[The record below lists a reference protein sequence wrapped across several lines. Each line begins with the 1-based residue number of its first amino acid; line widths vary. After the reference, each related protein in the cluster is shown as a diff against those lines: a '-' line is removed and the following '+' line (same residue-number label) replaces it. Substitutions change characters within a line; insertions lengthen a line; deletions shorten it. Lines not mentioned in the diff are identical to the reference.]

1 MSLSGTFNANQ
12 TPAPSPASAI
22 QGGKRIAPFSLRLS
36 EAERARLTA
45 EAGGAPLGAY
55 IKVKLLGGTV
65 PARMRRSG
73 LAVED
78 RQALGKALA
87 LLGQS
92 RLANNLNQLAH
103 LANIGALPVSPEIES
118 ELQNAVKEVRA
129 MRRLLVSALGLKPE
143 DAP

>member
-1 MSLSGTFNANQ
+1 MSLSGTFNENQ
-12 TPAPSPASAI
+12 GPTSLPVRAH
-22 QGGKRIAPFSLRLS
+22 QRRKRDAPFSLRLTKD
-36 EAERARLTA
+36 ERARLTA

-55 IKVKLLGGTV
+55 IKAKLLGGTIPV
-65 PARMRRSG
+65 RMRRSG

-103 LANIGALPVSPEIES
+103 LAHIGALPVSPEIES
-118 ELQNAVKEVRA
+118 ELKNAVSEVRA
-129 MRRLLVSALGLKPE
+129 MRRLLVSALGLKE
-143 DAP
+143 GDAP